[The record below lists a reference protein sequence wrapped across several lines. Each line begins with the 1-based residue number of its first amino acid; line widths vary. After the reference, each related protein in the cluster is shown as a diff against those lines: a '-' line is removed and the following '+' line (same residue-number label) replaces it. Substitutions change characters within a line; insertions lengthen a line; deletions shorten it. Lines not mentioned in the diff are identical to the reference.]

1 MNTLRPSLRIAALLV
16 AAAATGFLA
25 GCGNVFVPK
34 HKVLVDAIAAKGSA
48 FKASGTSYRL
58 LAKKAV
64 VTGTPARVEVIKA
77 CVDAALGQKG
87 MFEAPPN
94 VPPDLYI
101 EVSYGVDATPKVDAS
116 ARETFLQMSARTN
129 PGKSLDRATGGE
141 IWDVRVAVLG
151 IAGRIETAMPLL
163 CAVAADNLGADTKF
177 ETKREVPQNE
187 PAIAAVRSTAIKTLE
202 GGAAV
207 APAPAGAAGGE
218 PKKDAAKDAAAAVTP
233 VTTK

>member
-1 MNTLRPSLRIAALLV
+1 MNFLRPSLRIAGLLAV
-16 AAAATGFLA
+16 ATAAGWLT

-34 HKVLVDAIAAKGSA
+34 HKVLVDAIAAKGPV
-48 FKASGTSYRL
+48 FTASGTSYRL
-58 LAKKAV
+58 VARPAV
-64 VTGTPARVEVIKA
+64 VSGTPARVELIKA

-87 MFEAPPN
+87 MFEAPSN
-94 VPPDLYI
+94 VPPDIFI
-101 EVSYGVDATPKVDAS
+101 EVSYGVDATPRVDAS

-129 PGKSLDRATGGE
+129 PGKSLERATGVE

-163 CAVAADNLGADTKF
+163 STVAADNLGADTKF

-187 PAIAAVRSTAIKTLE
+187 PAIAAVRSTAIKALE

-207 APAPAGAAGGE
+207 APAAGPE
-218 PKKDAAKDAAAAVTP
+218 PKKDAAAAVTP
-233 VTTK
+233 ATTK

>member
-1 MNTLRPSLRIAALLV
+1 MNILRPSLRIAALL
-16 AAAATGFLA
+16 AAAAAAGFLS
-25 GCGNVFVPK
+25 GCGNLFVPK
-34 HKVLVDAIAAKGSA
+34 HRVLVVAIAAKGQV
-48 FKASGTSYRL
+48 FTPSGVSYKL
-58 LAKKAV
+58 VAKKAV
-64 VTGTPARVEVIKA
+64 VAGTPARVEVIKA

-101 EVSYGVDATPKVDAS
+101 ELSYGVDTTPRVDAS

-129 PGKSLDRATGGE
+129 PGKSLERATGGE

-151 IAGRIETAMPLL
+151 IAGRIETSMPLL
-163 CAVAADNLGADTKF
+163 SAVAADNLGQDTKF

-202 GGAAV
+202 GGATV
-207 APAPAGAAGGE
+207 TAPAAGDAK
-218 PKKDAAKDAAAAVTP
+218 PDAAKDAAAAVTP
-233 VTTK
+233 AKTQ

>member
-1 MNTLRPSLRIAALLV
+1 MNFLRPSLRCAFLLSAAG
-16 AAAATGFLA
+16 AAGLLA

-48 FKASGTSYRL
+48 FKPSGTSYRL
-58 LAKKAV
+58 VAKKAV
-64 VTGTPARVEVIKA
+64 VSGTPARVEVIKA

-94 VPPDLYI
+94 VAPEIYI
-101 EVSYGVDATPKVDAS
+101 EVSYGVDATPRVDAS
-116 ARETFLQMSARTN
+116 ARETFLQMSARAN
-129 PGKSLDRATGGE
+129 PGKSLERATGAE

-207 APAPAGAAGGE
+207 APQAAPAGA
-218 PKKDAAKDAAAAVTP
+218 DAKKDAAAAVTP

>member
-1 MNTLRPSLRIAALLV
+1 MNLIRPSLRIAGLLAT
-16 AAAATGFLA
+16 AAAAVFLS

-34 HKVLVDAIAAKGSA
+34 HKVLVDAIAAKGSV
-48 FKASGTSYRL
+48 FKPSGTSYRL
-58 LAKKAV
+58 VAKKAV
-64 VTGTPARVEVIKA
+64 VSGTPARVEVIKA

-94 VPPDLYI
+94 VAPDIYI
-101 EVSYGVDATPKVDAS
+101 EVGYGVDATPRVDAS
-116 ARETFLQMSARTN
+116 ARETFLQMSARAN
-129 PGKSLDRATGGE
+129 PGKSLERATGAE

-163 CAVAADNLGADTKF
+163 CTVAADNLGADTKF

-202 GGAAV
+202 SGAAA
-207 APAPAGAAGGE
+207 APQPAAAGSE
-218 PKKDAAKDAAAAVTP
+218 PKKDAGKDAAAASTP
-233 VTTK
+233 ATTK